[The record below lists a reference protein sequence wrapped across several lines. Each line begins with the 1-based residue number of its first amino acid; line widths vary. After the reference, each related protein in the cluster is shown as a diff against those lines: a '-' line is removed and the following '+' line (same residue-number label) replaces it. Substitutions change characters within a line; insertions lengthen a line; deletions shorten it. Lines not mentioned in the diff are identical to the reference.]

1 MQVENQ
7 ELQEKNSEILPFVY
21 ILYTKSTELGKEKT
35 QIIGYKRSYKA
46 ALRAAKH
53 IEDSIINQ
61 LPLGTHK
68 YWWKSVEAENCP
80 FNVRKFI
87 LYSQPYNNL
96 MVRSAV
102 EYVLYVERIEELD
115 TQNMQFQIQPKI
127 EA

>member
-7 ELQEKNSEILPFVY
+7 ELEEKNSEILPFAY
-21 ILYTKSTELGKEKT
+21 ILYTKSTNLGQEKI
-35 QIIGYKRSYKA
+35 QMIGFKRSYKA

-68 YWWKSVEAENCP
+68 YWWKSVEAEKCP

-102 EYVLYVERIEELD
+102 EYVLYVERVEEVDIE
-115 TQNMQFQIQPKI
+115 NMQFQIQAKI
-127 EA
+127 RA